1 MFEDSMAAAAAA
13 DGGPAKGAE
22 GKRAGGES
30 LGDGVPTSK
39 DLIDFGRPMELR
51 TLQGPRSESSNARQE
66 DSVRRSKSLPP
77 LAALSLPGVLA
88 YQEAA
93 TVQDLRDAVRSDRWW
108 SCLSSKLS

>member
-1 MFEDSMAAAAAA
+1 MAAAAA

-66 DSVRRSKSLPP
+66 DSVRGSKSLPP
-77 LAALSLPGVLA
+77 SPRRLLSPGVLA
-88 YQEAA
+88 YRYAA
-93 TVQDLRDAVRSDRWW
+93 TSRLERCCAV
-108 SCLSSKLS
+108 

>member
-1 MFEDSMAAAAAA
+1 MAAAAA

-51 TLQGPRSESSNARQE
+51 TFFVTFVPNKETSIGGKQVQQKMRGTSS
-66 DSVRRSKSLPP
+66 L
-77 LAALSLPGVLA
+77 
-88 YQEAA
+88 
-93 TVQDLRDAVRSDRWW
+93 
-108 SCLSSKLS
+108 